1 MLRHADGRL
10 SIPQKC
16 GAQLQRVLN
25 LRMLRPVMPGVMKD
39 LRGPSVTTPRFSIAR
54 PVPIELGPIVPKC

>member
-1 MLRHADGRL
+1 MIGHAGGGL
-10 SIPQKC
+10 SIPRRC

-39 LRGPSVTTPRFSIAR
+39 LRGPSVTTLRFSIAR
-54 PVPIELGPIVPKC
+54 PVLMC